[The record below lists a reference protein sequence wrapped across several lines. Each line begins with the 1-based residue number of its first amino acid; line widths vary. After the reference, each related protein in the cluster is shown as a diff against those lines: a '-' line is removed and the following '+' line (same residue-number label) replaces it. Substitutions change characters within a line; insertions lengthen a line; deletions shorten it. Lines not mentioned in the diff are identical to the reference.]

1 MALKVPLIGG
11 AMARVFRTGSV
22 FHDLLPLWKERRN
35 MVGEMP
41 TDEVDR
47 LRVPEG
53 DDETPFSSAPS

>member
-1 MALKVPLIGG
+1 
-11 AMARVFRTGSV
+11 MARVFRTGSV